1 MGESHIF
8 REGEMEKRSLR
19 EEKGDEDL
27 ARWNPRGEGS
37 GRGITEEEVEEEE
50 RCAPRTKAPSF
61 FMCFS
66 FLLHFL
72 SDALKDAAR
81 RRTTI
86 SSCSS
91 DGITLLKLAAV
102 GIWFQCWCWNLSI
115 LSFFF
120 FHQEEREREGKERQ
134 LLQSGWVCSL
144 PSFVLSVLLSKSW
157 FFTSFSDQF
166 FIFSFSWL
174 NRSTTF
180 WLNWFGLLVSNE
192 TWRTD

>member
-8 REGEMEKRSLR
+8 REGEAKP
-19 EEKGDEDL
+19 EKGERRWGFRTL
-27 ARWNPRGEGS
+27 KSKGRRQRKRNHGRGGGGGRALRTPHQSALFFYVFLFSPSLFERCLERRGAEKNHHQQLQQRWNHAAETCS
-37 GRGITEEEVEEEE
+37 CWNLVLMLMLE
-50 RCAPRTKAPSF
+50 SLH
-61 FMCFS
+61 S
-66 FLLHFL
+66 FLLFF
-72 SDALKDAAR
+72 SSR
-81 RRTTI
+81 R
-86 SSCSS
+86 
-91 DGITLLKLAAV
+91 
-102 GIWFQCWCWNLSI
+102 
-115 LSFFF
+115 
-120 FHQEEREREGKERQ
+120 EREREGKERQ

-174 NRSTTF
+174 NRSTIF